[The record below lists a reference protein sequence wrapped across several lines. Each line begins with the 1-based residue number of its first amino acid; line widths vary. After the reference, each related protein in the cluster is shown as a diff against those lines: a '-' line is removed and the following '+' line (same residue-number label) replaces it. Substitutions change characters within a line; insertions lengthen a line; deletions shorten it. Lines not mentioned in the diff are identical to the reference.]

1 MSNSPHI
8 YRNDRFVVMY
18 IKQRSFLNPLR
29 RNGEIPPVPRQTGR
43 YRISRTA
50 GEEVRA
56 FVPFPLPPAD
66 PPLEMDGP
74 TSDFHSAAMT
84 ELARLAVAGS
94 MVPTSGWF
102 LYGFVRKEAVVT
114 SQIEG
119 TQATLQDVVAFE
131 ATSHSDRPDDVREAC
146 NYVAALEHARAQVA
160 DPNGLPLGIFLLCE
174 AHRILMAGGR
184 GESKLPGEVRR
195 SQNWIGGSRPGNA
208 RFVPP
213 SPDEVADALG
223 MLERW
228 VREENDLPPLVRVG
242 LAHVQFE
249 TIHPFLDG
257 NGRIGRLLIAL
268 LLEHWGLLDQ
278 PLLYVSLALKR
289 NQEKYY
295 ACLDAVHRLGD
306 WEDWI
311 RFFLGCVQTAATD
324 GVRLAQA
331 LHALVGRDRDR
342 LLAHGRPTIASIQLL
357 DLLPSN
363 PVITVPSA
371 SKLLGLTAPPASKA
385 IGLLE
390 DLGILR
396 EITGKRR
403 GRAYEYQEYL
413 QVLTEDE
420 R

>member
-1 MSNSPHI
+1 MG
-8 YRNDRFVVMY
+8 
-18 IKQRSFLNPLR
+18 SFPL
-29 RNGEIPPVPRQTGR
+29 VTRQTGR
-43 YRISRTA
+43 YHITRTA

-74 TSDFHSAAMT
+74 TSDLHSAAMT

-94 MVPTSGWF
+94 MVPTSDWF

-119 TQATLQDVVAFE
+119 TQATFQDVVAFE
-131 ATSHSDRPDDVREAC
+131 APSHSDHPDDVREVC

-160 DPNGLPLGIFLLCE
+160 DPNGLPLSIRLLSE
-174 AHRILMAGGR
+174 AHRILMAGVR

-208 RFVPP
+208 HFVPP
-213 SPDEVADALG
+213 PPDEVVDALG
-223 MLERW
+223 TLERW
-228 VREENDLPPLVRVG
+228 FHEDNGPPPLVRIG

-278 PLLYVSLALKR
+278 PLLYISLALKR
-289 NQEKYY
+289 NQGEYY
-295 ACLDAVHRLGD
+295 AGLDAVRHFGD
-306 WEDWI
+306 WEGWT
-311 RFFLGCVQTAATD
+311 RFFLGCVQTAAAE

-331 LHALVGRDRDR
+331 LHALVGCDRDR
-342 LLAHGRPTIASIQLL
+342 LLAHDHPTVASIQLL

-363 PVITVPSA
+363 PIVTVPSA
-371 SKLLGLTAPPASKA
+371 SKLLGLTVPPASKA
-385 IGLLE
+385 ISLLE
-390 DLGILR
+390 NLGILR
-396 EITGKRR
+396 EITGKQR

-413 QVLTEDE
+413 RILTEE
-420 R
+420 EP